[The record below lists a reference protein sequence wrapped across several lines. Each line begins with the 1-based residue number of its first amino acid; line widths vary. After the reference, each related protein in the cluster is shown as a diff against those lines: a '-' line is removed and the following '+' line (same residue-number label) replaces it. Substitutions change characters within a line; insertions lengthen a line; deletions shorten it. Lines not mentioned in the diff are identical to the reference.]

1 MLNGASDRGQ
11 RIFLIKCVIY
21 CKFKEGD
28 VNPTIRTI
36 FHESGMSHF
45 KPQECG
51 ALFLDV
57 IQDPMIEIKSKT
69 EPFTTGNVFNLDL
82 DILISINPS
91 YEKRFIDFVNKR
103 MEVVIDSLRMS
114 PVELRKM
121 QTIQAESNMVTKL
134 RNLIMLLRYDP
145 IPHFTY

>member
-11 RIFLIKCVIY
+11 RLFLIKSVIY

-28 VNPTIRTI
+28 INPTIRTI

-51 ALFLDV
+51 ILFLEAV
-57 IQDPMIEIKSKT
+57 QDPLIEIKSKT
-69 EPFTTGNVFNLDL
+69 EPFTTDNAFNLDL
-82 DILISINPS
+82 DILISINPL
-91 YEKRFIDFVNKR
+91 YEKQFIDFVNKR
-103 MEVVIDSLRMS
+103 MEKVIDNLRMS

-121 QTIQAESNMVTKL
+121 QEIQKESNVVTKL
-134 RNLIMLLRYDP
+134 RNLIILLRCDP